1 MHMQVTPIKLG
12 ESHAHKDM
20 TAEGTDWEENVQK
33 EGKGGKGEN
42 GGDYGQN
49 ALYKCHKNEVT
60 NTFKG

>member
-1 MHMQVTPIKLG
+1 
-12 ESHAHKDM
+12 M
-20 TAEGTDWEENVQK
+20 TEEGTDWEENVQK